1 MGCRGQR
8 PRSAVVGLLLTMNF
22 LEALNGTLL
31 GLLIPVI
38 SGDFG
43 CSTEMALWIML
54 GPMLTSSMFG
64 PAIGMVADTIG
75 RTFTWTVFAAVLM
88 LSLPACGL
96 APNIGILIAART
108 IGGMSWAGCG
118 PAGFA
123 IMAEGLTASKRGI
136 VSTYQMMTGTLGG
149 SIGSVTGGMVITFF
163 GWRYCFLLAMAP
175 VTLVWLLSFCVLPAD
190 KSMTS
195 SELKAKL
202 RRFDVAG
209 TILFVVCSGA
219 ALMVINRGNDL
230 GWTSTVVVGFG
241 ITALVTLPFLIFVER
256 RAQQPILPFKLLW
269 ADSIAIR
276 CIVLQSGTWTSFNG
290 KRPWH
295 CWRLG
300 CILPRVPAISLL
312 RAGTYLILPI
322 FLQMARGWTPS
333 QAGAVLFCRPLGG
346 FFVSVAIS
354 RYMKRDNP
362 HLHWVIRIGSLFM
375 TGAFCILYFVAHR
388 VEEHNHLAA
397 LVISVLLMQ
406 AGGANGVSLPSQ
418 AILVARMP
426 ADRLANI
433 MS

>member
-8 PRSAVVGLLLTMNF
+8 PRSVGVGLLLTMNF

-38 SGDFG
+38 SDDFG

-118 PAGFA
+118 PVGFA

-230 GWTSTVVVGFG
+230 GWTSTVVVGCG

-276 CIVLQSGTWTSFNG
+276 CIVLQSGTWTSF
-290 KRPWH
+290 KR
-295 CWRLG
+295 
-300 CILPRVPAISLL
+300 
-312 RAGTYLILPI
+312 
-322 FLQMARGWTPS
+322 
-333 QAGAVLFCRPLGG
+333 
-346 FFVSVAIS
+346 
-354 RYMKRDNP
+354 
-362 HLHWVIRIGSLFM
+362 
-375 TGAFCILYFVAHR
+375 
-388 VEEHNHLAA
+388 
-397 LVISVLLMQ
+397 
-406 AGGANGVSLPSQ
+406 
-418 AILVARMP
+418 
-426 ADRLANI
+426 
-433 MS
+433 